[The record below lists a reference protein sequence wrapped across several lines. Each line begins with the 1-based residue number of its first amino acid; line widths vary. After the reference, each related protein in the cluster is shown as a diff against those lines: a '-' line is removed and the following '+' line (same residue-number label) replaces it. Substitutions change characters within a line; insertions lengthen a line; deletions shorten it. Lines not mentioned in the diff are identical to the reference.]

1 MFEYVDYWLL
11 LIGSGNPCLMH
22 RKGLSITILPNR
34 RLQNR
39 LWFSE
44 PTCPH
49 LYRIY
54 FTLFFFYWSIIALQC
69 FVSFCCATVICIH
82 ISPPSSA
89 SLPSILTP
97 VLPVIT
103 ELWAELPVPYSSFP
117 LAVCFTRG
125 SVYMSFVLYRI
136 SILDMGSQ
144 LVWELLYCTEEA
156 EQGEAVQY
164 SG

>member
-1 MFEYVDYWLL
+1 MLTIDCCWLDQGIPAWCTERDL
-11 LIGSGNPCLMH
+11 ASQFCPTEGFKTGSDS
-22 RKGLSITILPNR
+22 LSPHVPTFTEFILP
-34 RLQNR
+34 
-39 LWFSE
+39 
-44 PTCPH
+44 C
-49 LYRIY
+49 
-54 FTLFFFYWSIIALQC
+54 FFFYWSIIALQC